1 LPAAVG
7 GPSSAPNP
15 NQGGAGGGG
24 GAQAQ
29 KSPEGSW
36 VCSAT
41 TRTTLAGAAAGA
53 TFAEIRGRAHGA
65 AVVAIVRSTGGFAKE
80 YFSWSPGRALLIVG
94 LFGGVTAGPRG
105 FATEIINFLANYF
118 AGGNRW
124 GELGAGLAV
133 GAAT

>member
-15 NQGGAGGGG
+15 NPGGAGGGG
-24 GAQAQ
+24 GAPAQ

-41 TRTTLAGAAAGA
+41 TRSTLAGAAAGA
-53 TFAEIRGRAHGA
+53 IFGGITGRAHGA
-65 AVVAIVRSTGGFAKE
+65 AVGAIVRAAGDFAKE

-105 FATEIINFLANYF
+105 FATEIINFLADYS
-118 AGGNRW
+118 AGGDRL
-124 GELGAGLAV
+124 GELGAGVAV